1 MSVIFHT
8 NANSPALCGDMIVS
22 VPGPNVNTEL
32 KLPVHPHGIV
42 IPKHIIP
49 KFIPVQLRRKVFMI
63 NDRMVV
69 GAAGSVY
76 YIQRFI
82 HDLREAFHNGSDF
95 TYKDIRGHLDGYSSI
110 SKTCEEVL
118 KQISA
123 ILLVE
128 ATDRRCSLT
137 VGHREQFSSVNYGNV
152 ISLGAGSSS
161 IRDQILRLDQK
172 YRYGVSVPTN
182 AKQVFPEFE
191 TIFRNMTLLANV
203 YWTEFMS
210 PDIVFN
216 GWGGAYELIFQ
227 DANRNFRFLE
237 GYSIFLRVF
246 DADRVS
252 DGIRPWNILKYERR
266 SDVSVVTTVLPDR
279 LEFFGARD
287 ILATDEPLRISVGG
301 EGFTMNSKVHVS
313 IIAVGKGTK
322 FLAPMIQIDGLDPL
336 AEAKQ
341 TVFTDFDESGR
352 LRVYFHAKH
361 EDWLKQQAMDLY
373 DRNAHLFPDE

>member
-1 MSVIFHT
+1 
-8 NANSPALCGDMIVS
+8 
-22 VPGPNVNTEL
+22 
-32 KLPVHPHGIV
+32 
-42 IPKHIIP
+42 
-49 KFIPVQLRRKVFMI
+49 MI